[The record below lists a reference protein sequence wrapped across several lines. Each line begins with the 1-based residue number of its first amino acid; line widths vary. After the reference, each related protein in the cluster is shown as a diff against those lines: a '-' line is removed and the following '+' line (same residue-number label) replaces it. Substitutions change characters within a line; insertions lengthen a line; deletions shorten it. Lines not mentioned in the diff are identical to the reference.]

1 VSVVHC
7 PESNLKLGSG
17 VCPLNKFVREGVNVA
32 IGTDGAAS
40 NDDLD
45 VFGELRVASLLD
57 KMESAKAQ
65 GRKGNTCL
73 GAVCVLVSLPAS
85 LSSLPSLVLSLT
97 TASMLSLQTL
107 DLLLNS
113 SLLNALEIWELSLQ
127 LFLSLSNSLSLS
139 LSLSLVPALHA
150 HVFLEM
156 ATINGARA
164 LGVDDR
170 LGRCDIASLCVCV
183 CVCV

>member
-1 VSVVHC
+1 
-7 PESNLKLGSG
+7 
-17 VCPLNKFVREGVNVA
+17 VA

-97 TASMLSLQTL
+97 TAREHALTPNSR
-107 DLLLNS
+107 S
-113 SLLNALEIWELSLQ
+113 SLELIS
-127 LFLSLSNSLSLS
+127 FECS
-139 LSLSLVPALHA
+139 
-150 HVFLEM
+150 
-156 ATINGARA
+156 
-164 LGVDDR
+164 
-170 LGRCDIASLCVCV
+170 
-183 CVCV
+183 